1 MEYVVTGGAG
11 FIGNNIVRRLVE
23 HNHSVKVVDNL
34 HSGKKNNL
42 SDILDK
48 IKFHQIDVREY
59 NKLREI
65 CKNVNGIFH
74 EAALT
79 VVQDSFTKKDE
90 YYDVNLKGTEN
101 ILKIAKEFNI
111 KVVFASSSS
120 VYGNS
125 EIIPIKENATT
136 KPINPYGDTK
146 LQAEFLAKKY
156 TSLGVKVIGLR
167 YFNIY
172 GKGQTIA
179 YAGVITKFLHNIK
192 NKESL
197 KIFGDGK
204 QIRDFVHVEDVAN
217 ANILAMNSDVNFGF
231 YNIGTNIPTSI
242 NQLAKIM
249 IDISKQDLKAKNV
262 EALKGDVKNSLADTT
277 LTKEKLNWKAKV
289 ELQNGLKRFFEK

>member
-262 EALKGDVKNSLADTT
+262 EALNGDVKNSLADTT

>member
-262 EALKGDVKNSLADTT
+262 EALNGDVKISLADTT

>member
-289 ELQNGLKRFFEK
+289 ELQNGLKRFFKK